1 MAQHTAEV
9 RVNAP
14 VAQVYALFARLSHLP
29 KLMTFVKDV
38 QRVDDRRTHWVID
51 AIGRTEFDAV
61 DDDSIP
67 DRRIAWRAVDGTS
80 QRGEI
85 TFDELAPRSTRVAVR
100 IDYAARGAAGALS
113 EAIGGETF
121 ASRLQ
126 RDLEHVA
133 RLVDSAPE
141 NALDPA
147 SAAYLFEDERAVP
160 PVPGTSSKTGAD
172 EFR

>member
-1 MAQHTAEV
+1 MAQHAAAV
-9 RVNAP
+9 SVNAP
-14 VAQVYALFARLSHLP
+14 ATQLYALFSRVEELP

-38 QRVDDRRTHWVID
+38 QRVDDRRTHWVVD

-61 DDDSIP
+61 DDGSIP
-67 DRRIAWRAVDGTS
+67 DRRAAWRSVDGTS
-80 QRGEI
+80 HRVQVAFEA
-85 TFDELAPRSTRVAVR
+85 LAPGRTHVAVR
-100 IDYAARGAAGALS
+100 IEYPSRGAAGALS

-121 ASRLQ
+121 AARLQ

-133 RLVDSAPE
+133 RLVDAAPA
-141 NALDPA
+141 NALDRT
-147 SAAYLFEDERAVP
+147 SAAYLFRDERAVP